1 MNTSIIDEFKKL
13 VNYFK
18 AEIDIIED
26 KKKKNAYN
34 FKVKQLSRV
43 VSILKNISYEI
54 TSSNFEELIDVPGIG
69 KGSIKR
75 IKEILTDGKLSE
87 LGDFV
92 DDKLEKTNTLNE
104 LEEIVGVGRA
114 NALEFYKK
122 GIKSVKMLKDKIQ
135 SGDIDVNDK
144 IKLGLK
150 YHNVYKKNIPR
161 KEITNVYNL
170 LEKVIDKINTKNDFS
185 NKDKYIFEICGSYRR
200 EKDFSNDIDILISK
214 KGTNTGADNNYLE
227 QIVKKLKSDL
237 SKNKKKPLLID
248 DMTDG
253 DVKTKYMGFA
263 KYKDHPIRRIDI
275 RFVSYDSFFFALL
288 YFTGS
293 KDFNLKMR
301 NIAKDKGYKLSEYGI
316 YDENDE
322 KIKMKVRSEKSIFK
336 FLDMDYVEPKNR
348 K

>member
-54 TSSNFEELIDVPGIG
+54 TLSNFEELIDVPGIG

-75 IKEILTDGKLSE
+75 IKELLTDGKLSE

-92 DDKLEKTNTLNE
+92 DDKLEKTNILNE

-122 GIKSVKMLKDKIQ
+122 GIKSVKMLKEKIQ
-135 SGDIDVNDK
+135 SGEIEVNDK

-214 KGTNTGADNNYLE
+214 KGTKTGTDNNYLE
-227 QIVKKLKSDL
+227 KIVKKLKSDL
-237 SKNKKKPLLID
+237 SKNNKRPLLID

-263 KYKDHPIRRIDI
+263 KYKDNPIRRIDI
-275 RFVSYDSFFFALL
+275 RFVPYDSFFFALL

-322 KIKMKVRSEKSIFK
+322 KIKMKIRSEKSIFK